1 MYVLLNYAQNS
12 LCGGKKYVGPFLA
25 WRLIVYMMLVRLGT
39 VPLAIQH
46 LKLTLMDLQG
56 AMGTLRLIKKGM
68 YFSILEWRSYT
79 EQYGADSW

>member
-1 MYVLLNYAQNS
+1 
-12 LCGGKKYVGPFLA
+12 
-25 WRLIVYMMLVRLGT
+25 MLVRLDT
-39 VPLAIQH
+39 VPLASQH

-56 AMGTLRLIKKGM
+56 AVATLRLIKKGM